1 MRAKSTP
8 SAAREFEGQMSGKSD
23 NQSSSQLARTHRL
36 RLAAEEGARAM
47 EEAATQAIAVRQ
59 KSGRVQLGS
68 FRGLP

>member
-1 MRAKSTP
+1 
-8 SAAREFEGQMSGKSD
+8 MSGKSD
-23 NQSSSQLARTHRL
+23 NQSSSQLARTNRL